1 MSVLAIVPWLQG
13 LVRRTQSTA
22 EHFWDGEFP
31 LKLNPAWT
39 RGLLLWRGW
48 PSKPVGCNRQIGDQL
63 TTPFYLSVGHAYAC
77 NRHLRFS
84 TGSQMDCSSLVTCG
98 VFGGNSF
105 SLGKCTQPNFPCSL
119 TAVGMA
125 KITSQGPF
133 HFGNSW
139 SLGEPLFPGF
149 KKNLVPRVY
158 L

>member
-1 MSVLAIVPWLQG
+1 MDKGVTSLARVAEQTS
-13 LVRRTQSTA
+13 RMQSTA
-22 EHFWDGEFP
+22 QEQKW
-31 LKLNPAWT
+31 
-39 RGLLLWRGW
+39 
-48 PSKPVGCNRQIGDQL
+48 QIGDQL